1 MNWVGGSLSVHERES
16 LLVLLRLLSCEFL
29 LQTDLSLLL
38 VVVLKGGLDPDPAG
52 HHGSY
57 FAPEVINL
65 EIMDSPVELIDFLRV
80 EVSDDFSEFFAYD
93 VFEDVGL
100 DFGAGFHLVVL
111 DLENLEDELES
122 LLGDI
127 VDGDLG

>member
-1 MNWVGGSLSVHERES
+1 
-16 LLVLLRLLSCEFL
+16 
-29 LQTDLSLLL
+29 
-38 VVVLKGGLDPDPAG
+38 
-52 HHGSY
+52 
-57 FAPEVINL
+57 
-65 EIMDSPVELIDFLRV
+65 MDSPVELIDFLRV
-80 EVSDDFSEFFAYD
+80 EVADHFSEFFAYD

>member
-1 MNWVGGSLSVHERES
+1 
-16 LLVLLRLLSCEFL
+16 
-29 LQTDLSLLL
+29 
-38 VVVLKGGLDPDPAG
+38 
-52 HHGSY
+52 
-57 FAPEVINL
+57 
-65 EIMDSPVELIDFLRV
+65 MDSPVELIDFLRV
-80 EVSDDFSEFFAYD
+80 EVADHFSEFLAYD

>member
-38 VVVLKGGLDPDPAG
+38 VVVLKGGFDPDPAG

-57 FAPEVINL
+57 FASEVINL

-80 EVSDDFSEFFAYD
+80 EVADHFSEFLAYD